1 MIFRLYRNLKTAKGI
16 VPLCL
21 AVIAFFSMACE
32 ELEFANPNAPIVD
45 DVTVQSLVTGVES
58 GIRTE
63 TNIYIWVVSVLGREA
78 YYFEPADPR
87 YTGELLFGTVDPG
100 GFLVNRPWTARYR
113 AIANCNFLLDRAASL
128 SGAEKAGLE
137 GFAKTMIGYQLLLNL
152 NYLDENG
159 IKLDFSGDLSA
170 PFVSKSQA
178 FSEIERY
185 LDEGNTALGSA
196 GGSFPFTLSGGFAG
210 FDTPAGFSK
219 FNRALRARAAIYQ
232 LDNAGALAALGGSFI
247 DRNAAM
253 DLGVYHVYGTG
264 LGDQGNP
271 IFESPDA
278 AFVKFMGHPTF
289 ATDAEAGD
297 RRFATKVR
305 IRSDATTFDNL
316 TSNLGV
322 TLSGSSTDPFPII
335 RNEELLLIRAEA
347 NIGQGNLGDAE
358 ADINAV
364 RAAAGLGE
372 VTLTSADQALNQ
384 VLFERRY
391 SLFAEG
397 HRWVDMRRHGRLNTL
412 PVDRAT
418 DVVLDKMPR
427 PETEV
432 KEGN

>member
-1 MIFRLYRNLKTAKGI
+1 MISRFNRTIKTAKGR
-16 VPLCL
+16 VSLGL
-21 AVIAFFSMACE
+21 VALVLFSLACE
-32 ELEFANPNAPIVD
+32 QLDFPNPNAPIAD
-45 DVTVQSLVTGVES
+45 DVTIQSLVTGVES

-100 GFLVNRPWTARYR
+100 GFLVNRPWSARYR
-113 AIANCNFLLDRAASL
+113 AIANCTILLDRAASL
-128 SGAEKAGLE
+128 SGAEKAAVE
-137 GFAKTMIGYQLLLNL
+137 GFAKTMIGYQLLLSL

-159 IKLDFSGDLSA
+159 IKLDFSGDLNA

-196 GGSFPFTLSGGFAG
+196 GGSFPFILSGGFSG
-210 FDTPAGFSK
+210 FDTPVGFAR
-219 FNRALRARAAIYQ
+219 FNRALRARVAIYQ

-253 DLGVYHVYGTG
+253 KLGVYHVYGTG

-271 IFESPDA
+271 IFESPGA
-278 AFVKFMGHPTF
+278 AFVKFMAHPTF
-289 ATDAEAGD
+289 GSGAEAGD
-297 RRFATKVR
+297 MRFAAKVR
-305 IRSDATTFDNL
+305 QRTDATTFDNL
-316 TSNLGV
+316 SSNLGI

-347 NIGQGNLGDAE
+347 NIGQGNLSEAE

-364 RAAAGLGE
+364 RAAAGLGA

-397 HRWVDMRRHGRLNTL
+397 HRWVDLRRLNRLNTL

-418 DVVLDKMPR
+418 DVILEKMPR